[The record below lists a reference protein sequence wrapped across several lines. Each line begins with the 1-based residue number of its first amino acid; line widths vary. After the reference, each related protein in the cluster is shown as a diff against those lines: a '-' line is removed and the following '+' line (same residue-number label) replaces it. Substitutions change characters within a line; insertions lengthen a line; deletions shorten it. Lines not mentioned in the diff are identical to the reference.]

1 LIFARPSVAE
11 FPFGYLRKRRFRNNL
26 QRDGAISWQLRLLQL
41 LCFLDSFEGDRAAVD
56 GDAATL
62 KGSLFALLIHYT
74 WQ

>member
-1 LIFARPSVAE
+1 
-11 FPFGYLRKRRFRNNL
+11 L

-74 WQ
+74 GQ